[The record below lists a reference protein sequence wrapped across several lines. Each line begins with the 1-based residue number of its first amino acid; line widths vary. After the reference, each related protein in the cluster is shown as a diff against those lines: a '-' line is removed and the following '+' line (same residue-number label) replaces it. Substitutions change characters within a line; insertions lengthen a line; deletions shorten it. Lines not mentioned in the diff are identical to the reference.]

1 MHFSHTFFQYSGFS
15 SDEAETWGMIHGHF
29 TGYQMCPSG
38 HIRTPKTWTAFS
50 RCDFWRFLGQIQP
63 KIAGK
68 LWMFIPS
75 HLGFRWI
82 SWCPSCCDQLAPTT
96 QAQLI
101 PWCHRPS
108 HLSRQVFQVD
118 IFAPYPTI
126 GYVRRFNKIL
136 SEILWGSLK
145 INGSAKNI

>member
-1 MHFSHTFFQYSGFS
+1 MAISRGIKCVHQGIFEHQKPGPLSLDAISG
-15 SDEAETWGMIHGHF
+15 
-29 TGYQMCPSG
+29 
-38 HIRTPKTWTAFS
+38 
-50 RCDFWRFLGQIQP
+50 DFWAKFSPKSLGNYGCSSPAI
-63 KIAGK
+63 
-68 LWMFIPS
+68 WDFD
-75 HLGFRWI
+75 GFHG
-82 SWCPSCCDQLAPTT
+82 CPSCCDQLAPTT

-126 GYVRRFNKIL
+126 GSVRRFYKIL
-136 SEILWGSLK
+136 SEIFWGSLK